1 MFLQQQLTLIK
12 FNANKLAKLW
22 RPECDWE
29 RSGRNLISV
38 LFSNVG
44 VCPHPFNLILMPCE
58 VFTLK
63 VALQRSQFKT
73 PQRCFEAL
81 WLFRLNLHL
90 QITPLLHWSHLNALF
105 LRNLKHRDSSS
116 HYNIL
121 VNCITL
127 KYFCTETK
135 NLVEWFY
142 IADSCQNLDF
152 KLRSKS
158 SWQNRAVTECTDN
171 SSKTRMS
178 KESYFI
184 ALHWQELGFIQ
195 LNCSQSLFYFV
206 PQESYIQASA
216 K

>member
-1 MFLQQQLTLIK
+1 
-12 FNANKLAKLW
+12 
-22 RPECDWE
+22 
-29 RSGRNLISV
+29 
-38 LFSNVG
+38 
-44 VCPHPFNLILMPCE
+44 MP
-58 VFTLK
+58 
-63 VALQRSQFKT
+63 S
-73 PQRCFEAL
+73 EA
-81 WLFRLNLHL
+81 FRLNCTDRNLR
-90 QITPLLHWSHLNALF
+90 LLRDVLKLCDCSDWICIYKSHLNAWMLFF

-195 LNCSQSLFYFV
+195 WIKLLSVPFLFCA
-206 PQESYIQASA
+206 PGILHPS
-216 K
+216 